1 MPTAAPPAAHAP
13 AGERVAKRGRF
24 AREGTHAGTKAAP
37 ARRGRLDA
45 LDGLRGLAALG
56 VLVLHVWMFS
66 YGDEHQPPKGFLDFA
81 LGELRMGVQLF
92 FVLSGYLIFR
102 PFAAAILDGARKG
115 PSMARYVVRRAARI
129 LPAYW
134 LAVGASFLLLRHL
147 DHPMQ
152 VDPAEL
158 PIFVVFAQN
167 HFLETIKHLD
177 PPMWTLA
184 IEASFYVTLP
194 IFGLLALKLVRGRG
208 RAALTALTLLV
219 VAGGVVSTILAYTH
233 HWPQTLST
241 SLLPHLTEF
250 GAGMTVAVLLHG
262 RAAIARPLAGAMALA
277 GVALFVG
284 NSWWHA
290 TGAGSQDLR
299 SLVGD
304 VPGILG
310 LALVIA
316 VLVAGPWPARLLARG
331 PAKWLGSI
339 SYGVYLIHFPVIVF
353 LRMTE
358 RWPEDSLTQ
367 ELLKVMAITIPLATF
382 SWLCVERP
390 AIRWAQRV
398 TTKGRTWASR
408 EPGTPAPALAPAPAA
423 AARRQRTGE
432 MPALRPQPA
441 ER

>member
-1 MPTAAPPAAHAP
+1 MPTAEPPSTS
-13 AGERVAKRGRF
+13 
-24 AREGTHAGTKAAP
+24 ARATRPG
-37 ARRGRLDA
+37 GRLDA

-66 YGDEHQPPKGFLDFA
+66 YGDSGKPPKGLLDFS
-81 LGELRMGVQLF
+81 LGELRLGVQLF
-92 FVLSGYLIFR
+92 FVLSGFLIFR
-102 PFAAAILDGARKG
+102 PFAAAVLDGKRTG
-115 PSMARYVVRRAARI
+115 PDLKRYIIRRAARI

-134 LAVGASFLLLRHL
+134 LAVGASFLLLKHL

-152 VDPAEL
+152 VDPAQL
-158 PIFVVFAQN
+158 PVFFVFAEN

-184 IEASFYVTLP
+184 IEVSFYAALP
-194 IFGLLALKLVRGRG
+194 VFGLLAIKLLAGRAHS
-208 RAALTALTLLV
+208 RAALLTATLLV
-219 VAGGVVSTILAYTH
+219 VAGGVLSTILAYTH

-241 SLLPHLTEF
+241 SLLPHLVEF

-262 RAAIARPLAGAMALA
+262 RIGLDRRYAAALA
-277 GVALFVG
+277 LLGLALVVS

-290 TGAGSQDLR
+290 TGQSTKEIR
-299 SLVGD
+299 SWVGD
-304 VPGILG
+304 APGIFG
-310 LALVIA
+310 LAIILA
-316 VLVAGPWPARLLARG
+316 VLVIGPWRARLLSCG

-358 RWPEDSLTQ
+358 RWPEESLSQ

-382 SWLCVERP
+382 SWLCIERP
-390 AIRWAQRV
+390 AIRWARRV
-398 TTKGRTWASR
+398 TTAPKRGPATAR
-408 EPGTPAPALAPAPAA
+408 EP
-423 AARRQRTGE
+423 RRQRTGE
-432 MPALRPQPA
+432 LPALRPQPA